1 MRKVWLVI
9 IIMAMCISCKK
20 EYDHHGRTPLVELN
34 GRFLYYD
41 EIQSVLPLS
50 LSASDS
56 VSFVEQYKLNW
67 MKELLLMDKATHN
80 IPNNAEIDR
89 LVENYRKSLILHT
102 YQQELINQNLANEV
116 TEEEMLAYFEEHQTL
131 FKAERPLLKGLFIK
145 VPLSAPQLTQLRRWY
160 KDTARVAVENL
171 EKYGLQHAV
180 KYEYFY
186 DKWVSIAEI
195 LDWVPYDEE
204 ELTDYLTKRQYLE
217 LKDTTFYYFLNVTD
231 YRPVGAQEPFEFA
244 QSQVKDILLNMR
256 RMDYI
261 EQVKNELYEEA
272 LEENKIKIV
281 Q

>member
-67 MKELLLMDKATHN
+67 MKELLLMDKATRN

>member
-1 MRKVWLVI
+1 MRKVCLVI
-9 IIMAMCISCKK
+9 MIMVMCISCKK

-56 VSFVEQYKLNW
+56 VAFVEQYKLNW

>member
-272 LEENKIKIV
+272 LEENIIKIV

>member
-56 VSFVEQYKLNW
+56 VAFVEQYKLNW

-145 VPLSAPQLTQLRRWY
+145 VPLSAPQLAQLRRWY

>member
-89 LVENYRKSLILHT
+89 LVELSQVADSPY
-102 YQQELINQNLANEV
+102 
-116 TEEEMLAYFEEHQTL
+116 
-131 FKAERPLLKGLFIK
+131 
-145 VPLSAPQLTQLRRWY
+145 LSARADQSELGKRGYRRG
-160 KDTARVAVENL
+160 N
-171 EKYGLQHAV
+171 
-180 KYEYFY
+180 
-186 DKWVSIAEI
+186 VS
-195 LDWVPYDEE
+195 
-204 ELTDYLTKRQYLE
+204 
-217 LKDTTFYYFLNVTD
+217 
-231 YRPVGAQEPFEFA
+231 
-244 QSQVKDILLNMR
+244 LL
-256 RMDYI
+256 
-261 EQVKNELYEEA
+261 
-272 LEENKIKIV
+272 
-281 Q
+281 

>member
-56 VSFVEQYKLNW
+56 VAFVEQYKLNW

>member
-56 VSFVEQYKLNW
+56 VAFVEQYKLNW

-80 IPNNAEIDR
+80 IPNNAEINR

>member
-67 MKELLLMDKATHN
+67 MKELLLMDKATRN

-186 DKWVSIAEI
+186 DKWVSIAEM

>member
-1 MRKVWLVI
+1 MRKVCLVI
-9 IIMAMCISCKK
+9 MIMAMCISCKK

-56 VSFVEQYKLNW
+56 VAFVEQYKLNW

-116 TEEEMLAYFEEHQTL
+116 TEEEMLAYFEGHQPL

>member
-145 VPLSAPQLTQLRRWY
+145 VPLSAPQLAQLRRWY

>member
-1 MRKVWLVI
+1 
-9 IIMAMCISCKK
+9 MAMCISCKK

>member
-1 MRKVWLVI
+1 
-9 IIMAMCISCKK
+9 
-20 EYDHHGRTPLVELN
+20 
-34 GRFLYYD
+34 
-41 EIQSVLPLS
+41 
-50 LSASDS
+50 
-56 VSFVEQYKLNW
+56 
-67 MKELLLMDKATHN
+67 
-80 IPNNAEIDR
+80 
-89 LVENYRKSLILHT
+89 
-102 YQQELINQNLANEV
+102 
-116 TEEEMLAYFEEHQTL
+116 MLAYFEEHQTL

>member
-56 VSFVEQYKLNW
+56 VAFVEQYKLNW

-145 VPLSAPQLTQLRRWY
+145 VPLSAPQLAQLRRWY

-231 YRPVGAQEPFEFA
+231 FRPVGAQEPFEFA

>member
-56 VSFVEQYKLNW
+56 VAFVEQYKLNW

-186 DKWVSIAEI
+186 DKWVSIAEM

>member
-56 VSFVEQYKLNW
+56 VSFVEQYKINW

-145 VPLSAPQLTQLRRWY
+145 VPLSAPQLAQLRRWY